1 MLIVLIICAVFAEPH
16 RWTILKLCNW
26 GLKIIYDLRALA
38 RYLKIR
44 RHEFSA
50 NRWQSMK
57 FATTSVWLSID
68 HRLADAN
75 RCQLTIINRLSS
87 IDRLVFRSS
96 IFIDCLGP
104 GICLAN
110 ERYFHIKSFSGERFL
125 PFTFPWQGLF
135 NPSAGF
141 VIPKRGSI
149 FPITGFSFP
158 KRARRKMILS
168 APSIFNFEAPFET
181 FHSTG
186 LTHTSKAVAYWEN
199 TS

>member
-1 MLIVLIICAVFAEPH
+1 MDVGVCTYIERKKKKRRNNNKLNRVWTTTVSQVSWIFAMNSKLNRSSLYYWQRDMLIVLIICAVFAEPH

-96 IFIDCLGP
+96 IFIDCSGPAEILG
-104 GICLAN
+104 LDWLL
-110 ERYFHIKSFSGERFL
+110 ERFMNNKVNIL
-125 PFTFPWQGLF
+125 NKGLE
-135 NPSAGF
+135 
-141 VIPKRGSI
+141 
-149 FPITGFSFP
+149 
-158 KRARRKMILS
+158 LS
-168 APSIFNFEAPFET
+168 
-181 FHSTG
+181 
-186 LTHTSKAVAYWEN
+186 WEIKLCWN
-199 TS
+199 

>member
-1 MLIVLIICAVFAEPH
+1 MDVGVCTYIERKKKKRRNNNKLNRAWTTTVSQVSWIFAMNSKLNRSSLYYWQRDMLIVLIICAVFAEPH

-44 RHEFSA
+44 RHEFRA

-96 IFIDCLGP
+96 IFIDCSGP
-104 GICLAN
+104 GQTNLQTQARQPN
-110 ERYFHIKSFSGERFL
+110 KQMVE
-125 PFTFPWQGLF
+125 
-135 NPSAGF
+135 SAGRRLL
-141 VIPKRGSI
+141 PKWQ
-149 FPITGFSFP
+149 
-158 KRARRKMILS
+158 
-168 APSIFNFEAPFET
+168 
-181 FHSTG
+181 
-186 LTHTSKAVAYWEN
+186 KAA
-199 TS
+199 

>member
-1 MLIVLIICAVFAEPH
+1 MDVGVCTYIERKKKKRRNNNKLNCVWTTTVSQVSWIFAMNSKLNRSSLYYWQRDIWIVLIICAVFAEPH

-26 GLKIIYDLRALA
+26 GLKIIYDLCALA

-87 IDRLVFRSS
+87 IDGLVFRSS

-104 GICLAN
+104 VYHDLAFRVSCIN
-110 ERYFHIKSFSGERFL
+110 SLTS
-125 PFTFPWQGLF
+125 
-135 NPSAGF
+135 
-141 VIPKRGSI
+141 
-149 FPITGFSFP
+149 PIVLLWIIHDHS
-158 KRARRKMILS
+158 RKYL
-168 APSIFNFEAPFET
+168 
-181 FHSTG
+181 
-186 LTHTSKAVAYWEN
+186 Y
-199 TS
+199 